1 MSQHPIFGRQ
11 VRVTLS
17 DISCTCRRFHP
28 PTSRNAGRGAGPTR
42 RPRPPPRHSS
52 GSSSPSR
59 RRAVLFPLTFS
70 IGNVGSE
77 GVPHMSHQAA
87 LSVVRPR
94 FWPPAMITHDITRA
108 SGCCQSQ
115 TRRRNDI
122 IGRSRRLFF
131 HMVILGLA
139 RSLLC
144 LVSFQTVISP
154 VVVLIALDP
163 SWL

>member
-1 MSQHPIFGRQ
+1 M
-11 VRVTLS
+11 
-17 DISCTCRRFHP
+17 CK
-28 PTSRNAGRGAGPTR
+28 SRNLLNSRTSAAVGPATTRGDHA
-42 RPRPPPRHSS
+42 RHQ
-52 GSSSPSR
+52 GTLLDPLRHLDAAPSH
-59 RRAVLFPLTFS
+59 FPLTFS

-115 TRRRNDI
+115 TRHRNDI

-139 RSLLC
+139 GPLIC
-144 LVSFQTVISP
+144 LVSARSNFVRRSDRLGS
-154 VVVLIALDP
+154 VRVRLVLSSAR
-163 SWL
+163 S